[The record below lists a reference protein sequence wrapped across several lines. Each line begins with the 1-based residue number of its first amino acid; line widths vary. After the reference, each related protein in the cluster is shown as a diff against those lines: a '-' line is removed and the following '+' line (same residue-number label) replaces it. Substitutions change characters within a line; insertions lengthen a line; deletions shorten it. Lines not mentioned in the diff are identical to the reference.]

1 MAYAQIYSKW
11 QADPEGYWLDAA
23 GAIDWEVKPTRALNA
38 DRAPLYEWFT
48 EAMGN
53 TCWNAVDR
61 HVVAGRGTQAA
72 IIHDSP
78 VTGTKHVITY
88 AELRDRV
95 SRLAGAL
102 RLKGVVKGDRVII
115 YMPMVPEA
123 LEAMLACARLG
134 AIHSVVFGG
143 FAANELA
150 VRIDD
155 CTPKAIIAASCGIEP
170 NRVVHY

>member
-53 TCWNAVDR
+53 TCWNALDR

-123 LEAMLACARLG
+123 LEAMLACARVG
-134 AIHSVVFGG
+134 AIHSRVVDVDMPSFVD
-143 FAANELA
+143 ALIEHEPERRA
-150 VRIDD
+150 VRLH
-155 CTPKAIIAASCGIEP
+155 CGLDACCL
-170 NRVVHY
+170 V